1 MAQDPVPFPSSQNK
15 TTIHKKDMYWIIFLH
30 FLCQVMFKH
39 PTKLPSIEATDP
51 YNEHEKKTA
60 SAKPYAGFLAIW
72 ALEKLGKQK
81 RKLHVETET

>member
-1 MAQDPVPFPSSQNK
+1 
-15 TTIHKKDMYWIIFLH
+15 
-30 FLCQVMFKH
+30 MFKQ